1 MVNEEGRE
9 AECST
14 TVEVFFATLAP
25 FAEGL
30 VVDWRLN
37 VGLNLTL

>member
-14 TVEVFFATLAP
+14 TVEAFFAMLMT

-30 VVDWRLN
+30 MEDWRLN
-37 VGLNLTL
+37 GCLNSTL

>member
-1 MVNEEGRE
+1 MVNEEGC
-9 AECST
+9 AADYLAT
-14 TVEVFFATLAP
+14 AGAFFVMLTP

-37 VGLNLTL
+37 VGLILTL

>member
-9 AECST
+9 ADYPAT
-14 TVEVFFATLAP
+14 AGAFFAMLIP

-30 VVDWRLN
+30 VADWRLN

>member
-9 AECST
+9 ADYPAT
-14 TVEVFFATLAP
+14 AGAFFATLTS

>member
-1 MVNEEGRE
+1 MVNEEGC
-9 AECST
+9 AAGYPAT
-14 TVEVFFATLAP
+14 AGAFFVMLAP

-30 VVDWRLN
+30 VVDWWVN

>member
-1 MVNEEGRE
+1 MVNEEGCE
-9 AECST
+9 ADYPAT
-14 TVEVFFATLAP
+14 AGAFFATLTP

-30 VVDWRLN
+30 VVDWRLD

>member
-14 TVEVFFATLAP
+14 TVEAFFAMLIP

-30 VVDWRLN
+30 VADWRLN